1 MRRFIQTNPFSNYT
15 PSVSSAPTYGESA
28 MTPAAPAPANT
39 GSQLSSNQ
47 LMGILQMM
55 QNQRNQASQQAPTP
69 QRIFQPD
76 ANRRTQMYFTRSGS
90 GPLSSGLGRFGINEA
105 RQPYFQLNGQ
115 RMNVGQYNDY
125 RQKQAENAAADKAA
139 RYPRVF
145 GPGGMRPA
153 LMQSNNSSPSNVSLF
168 GSYKAPAPLTQ
179 SQFAAKGQYAASR
192 QGTPEQNAY
201 NAKVNA
207 LRNSGLNIGY
217 GRR

>member
-1 MRRFIQTNPFSNYT
+1 MRRFTQTNPFLNYT
-15 PSVSSAPTYGESA
+15 PSVSSTPTYGESA

-55 QNQRNQASQQAPTP
+55 QNQRNQASQQAPTQ
-69 QRIFQPD
+69 QRNFQPD
-76 ANRRTQMYFTRSGS
+76 ANRRTQMYFTRAGS
-90 GPLSSGLGRFGINEA
+90 GPLSSGLGRFSINEA

-115 RMNVGQYNDY
+115 RMNVDQYNDY
-125 RQKQAENAAADKAA
+125 RQTQAENAGADKAA

-153 LMQSNNSSPSNVSLF
+153 LMQSNIPSPSNVSLF
-168 GSYKAPAPLTQ
+168 GSHKAPAPLTQ
-179 SQFAAKGQYAASR
+179 AQFAAKGQYAASR

>member
-1 MRRFIQTNPFSNYT
+1 MRRFTQTNPFLNYT
-15 PSVSSAPTYGESA
+15 PSVSSTPTYGESA
-28 MTPAAPAPANT
+28 ITPTAPAPANT

-55 QNQRNQASQQAPTP
+55 QNQRNQASQQAPTQ
-69 QRIFQPD
+69 QRNFQPD
-76 ANRRTQMYFTRSGS
+76 ANRRTQMYFTRAGS

-105 RQPYFQLNGQ
+105 QQPYFQLNGQ
-115 RMNVGQYNDY
+115 RMNVDQYNDY
-125 RQKQAENAAADKAA
+125 RQTQAENAAADKAA

-153 LMQSNNSSPSNVSLF
+153 LMQSNIPSPSNVSLF
-168 GSYKAPAPLTQ
+168 GPHKGPAPLTQ
-179 SQFAAKGQYAASR
+179 AQFAAKGQYAASR